1 MYISILPP
9 SGKGLTVV
17 NATVRTVAVPKV
29 VMLLVIVA
37 SIDVGNIGLTLL
49 LSTMSLFTIAPLE
62 SVAYDTKLPDSV

>member
-17 NATVRTVAVPKV
+17 NATVRAVAVPKV
-29 VMLLVIVA
+29 VTLLVIVA

-62 SVAYDTKLPDSV
+62 SVVYDTKLPDSV